1 MEIPLRSQFDSTHW
15 AFVMALDTQDVVGI
29 YDGVVSCLNMQVQF
43 KRPLP
48 DSNQPPDVY
57 PVLLE
62 LHGKLYRTNQQQ
74 EHGAEL
80 QPVVDL
86 PISCISPETWYFSH
100 LSFRM
105 PKRYLQLLEEY
116 RAEQQTQMV
125 QLQMRLWGIVAL
137 MKARPNI
144 SGTPNHLQA
153 RSGEVVRFEKVH
165 TENNDPSIRI
175 ERSAWIDR
183 ILPGLGYRHSVLI
196 ELPLVRTPPVPEAY
210 QKAAEALDMAR
221 RAFDQED
228 YRGAL
233 KHARDVL
240 DFLAKSSQGKQL
252 TSFCEEY
259 IKPVVGETKSKA
271 IDRSFNALRDIV
283 NAGSHLDP
291 HNPFHADRSTATY
304 VIETLALN
312 LRYISSVLG

>member
-1 MEIPLRSQFDSTHW
+1 MEIPFRSQFDSTHW
-15 AFVMALDTQDVVGI
+15 AFVMTLDTQDIVGI
-29 YDGVVSCLNMQVQF
+29 YDGIVSCLNMQVQF

-48 DSNQPPDVY
+48 DANQPPDVY

-86 PISCISPETWYFSH
+86 PISCRSPETQHSSY

-105 PKRYLQLLEEY
+105 SRRYLQLLEEY
-116 RAEQQTQMV
+116 RAAQQTQTV
-125 QLQMRLWGIVAL
+125 QLQMSLWGIVAL

-144 SGTPNHLQA
+144 SGVPNHLQP
-153 RSGEVVRFEKVH
+153 RSGEVIRFEKVH
-165 TENNDPSIRI
+165 TQNYDPSIRI

-196 ELPLVRTPPVPEAY
+196 ELPLVRTPPVSEVY

-221 RAFDQED
+221 KAFDQED

-233 KHARDVL
+233 KHAREVL
-240 DFLAKSSQGKQL
+240 EQLGKRSSDGKI
-252 TSFCEEY
+252 TSFCKEY
-259 IKPVVGETKSKA
+259 LEPFVGNTKSSA
-271 IDRSFNALRDIV
+271 VDRSLNALRDVV
-283 NAGSHLDP
+283 NAASHTDP
-291 HNPFHADRSTATY
+291 QKPFVVDRDIAMY
-304 VIETLALN
+304 VIEMLALN
-312 LRYISSVLG
+312 LRYISTIFK

>member
-1 MEIPLRSQFDSTHW
+1 
-15 AFVMALDTQDVVGI
+15 MALDTQDVVGI

-48 DSNQPPDVY
+48 DANQPPDVY

-105 PKRYLQLLEEY
+105 SKRYLQLLEEY

-137 MKARPNI
+137 MKVRPNI
-144 SGTPNHLQA
+144 PGVPNHLQA

-183 ILPGLGYRHSVLI
+183 ILPGLGYQHSVLI
-196 ELPLVRTPPVPEAY
+196 ELPLVRTPPVPGAY

-221 RAFDQED
+221 KAFDQED
-228 YRGAL
+228 YKGTL
-233 KHARDVL
+233 KHAREVL
-240 DFLAKSSQGKQL
+240 EQLGKRSSDGKL
-252 TSFCEEY
+252 TSFCKEY
-259 IKPVVGETKSKA
+259 LEPFVGNTKSSA
-271 IDRSFNALRDIV
+271 VDRSLNAIRDVV
-283 NAGSHLDP
+283 NAASHTDP
-291 HNPFHADRSTATY
+291 QKPFSVDRDLAAY
-304 VIETLALN
+304 VIEVLALN
-312 LRYISSVLG
+312 LRYISTIFR